1 MFPEFLYHPHLS
13 LSDSESSDEDVG
25 QANNKKTRIILHLTR
40 ITSFHVYV
48 LERYDIRMIRAI
60 PALRVTSNQ
69 AYVIS
74 L

>member
-1 MFPEFLYHPHLS
+1 MLLCSHKTY
-13 LSDSESSDEDVG
+13 
-25 QANNKKTRIILHLTR
+25 NITNKKKKPRVVLLLTR

-60 PALRVTSNQ
+60 PALCVTSNH

>member
-1 MFPEFLYHPHLS
+1 MI
-13 LSDSESSDEDVG
+13 
-25 QANNKKTRIILHLTR
+25 KKTRIILVLTR

-48 LERYDIRMIRAI
+48 LERYDIRTIRAI
-60 PALRVTSNQ
+60 PALRVTSNH